1 METLHEP
8 SPTMTAVRKCHWL
21 NVGDG
26 DCFFASRR
34 LSDYQCVP
42 PRHFILLLY
51 VRVFCLCMCSVCV
64 YVCAVCSGGYV
75 TVLCNDY
82 FRRRKILAIKSGS
95 PVWAFKGPSGQG
107 IIPGSKSALTDF
119 FVLRRLF

>member
-42 PRHFILLLY
+42 QDTLSSY
-51 VRVFCLCMCSVCV
+51 STCVCFV
-64 YVCAVCSGGYV
+64 CVCAVCV
-75 TVLCNDY
+75 
-82 FRRRKILAIKSGS
+82 
-95 PVWAFKGPSGQG
+95 
-107 IIPGSKSALTDF
+107 
-119 FVLRRLF
+119 FVCVQCAVVAM